1 MKLYL
6 KKVLLIA
13 LILCGAFTSAQAD
26 GWKLT
31 KTTVYGNGGY
41 WENGQ
46 KSRIDCSYK
55 NGIFSYERKTTEGKN
70 MAVYS
75 SRAVFTTPM
84 KNYAPGENISVQI
97 AFTHKG
103 EKHGYTPYARVTVM
117 PQNPQW
123 TKGNGASNKIPAT
136 GTVDGQAI
144 DASGHNTVNPPQT
157 LTLTAKALT
166 SGSQMA
172 IVYSCNGMDV
182 VYLYDWDGQAVTTNQ
197 EQEYAQTLTPEP
209 EQNIVEE
216 EDINVQEKTEEYSYN
231 ESDYSEPSETS
242 ETEEY
247 SNETYQEETET
258 YEETE
263 TNTDNGGYDYEEEE
277 DYDEETNYDEEEDYD
292 EEEEGA
298 FPLTKLL
305 IVCGVAALL
314 IALILILFRKKKT
327 PDEAEAMAPNQESYQ
342 QPQQQP
348 YQQPQQ
354 QPYQQPYYEQ
364 SPAQAPYVEQP
375 APQSSP
381 AFCPN
386 CGAPLKPGE
395 KFCQECGQRIM

>member
-1 MKLYL
+1 MKLNL

-46 KSRIDCSYK
+46 KSRIDCSYRG
-55 NGIFSYERKTTEGKN
+55 GIFSYERKTTVGKD
-70 MAVYS
+70 MTVYS
-75 SRAVFTTPM
+75 SRAVFTEPM

-144 DASGHNTVNPPQT
+144 DASGHNTVSPPQT
-157 LTLTAKALT
+157 LTLTAKAPT
-166 SGSQMA
+166 SGTQMA

-182 VYLYDWDGQAVTTNQ
+182 VYLYDWEGQAIVSNQ
-197 EQEYAQTLTPEP
+197 EYTQSLTPEP

-314 IALILILFRKKKT
+314 IALILILFRNKKK
-327 PDEAEAMAPNQESYQ
+327 PAEAMAPNQESYQ

-364 SPAQAPYVEQP
+364 SPTQAPYAEQP

-386 CGAPLKPGE
+386 CGAPLKAGE